1 MKSLKKERMKK
12 QKRKPGP
19 KPAYPGKPFL
29 SFNVRWVYFSEI
41 AAQKL
46 DCRFDE
52 GEGVNFTRID
62 GRIYAYRSTEKGATV
77 KDGRGIRCSGADLRK
92 IQAPQ
97 GHYMLGDAEYD
108 EERELDLFEMIPMK
122 HANT

>member
-1 MKSLKKERMKK
+1 MKK
-12 QKRKPGP
+12 PRRKSGP
-19 KPAYPGKPFL
+19 KPAYPGEPFL

-52 GEGVNFTRID
+52 GEGVNFIRI
-62 GRIYAYRSTEKGATV
+62 GEKVYAYRSAEKGATA
-77 KDGRGIRCSGADLRK
+77 KDGRGIRCSGVDLTK

-108 EERELDLFEMIPMK
+108 EERELDLFEMIPIK